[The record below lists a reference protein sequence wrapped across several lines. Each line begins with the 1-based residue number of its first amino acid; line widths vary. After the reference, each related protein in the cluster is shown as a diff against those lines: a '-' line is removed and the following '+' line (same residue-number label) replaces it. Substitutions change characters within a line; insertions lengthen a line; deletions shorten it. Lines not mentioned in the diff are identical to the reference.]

1 MSRAIRLGLF
11 ILGALVVLAIGIFL
25 IGSKEMLFNSTYTVK
40 ANFKTVAG
48 LDNGSDVRVGGMH
61 EGTVKRIIL
70 PPRPDQEV
78 TVEMSVDKRTHDV
91 LKKDSVAAIK
101 SEGLMGDKFV
111 EITFGSPEAES
122 LKNGDTINTAPPVDI
137 SDLINKMD
145 TLLDSSQAAVKNIE
159 GTASNMEAISSN
171 IKQGKGTV
179 GALINDKTMYQ
190 QATAG
195 ATEFAENMEALKH
208 NFFLRG
214 FFKRRGYED
223 ADELTKHQIGQL
235 PAEQPEKT
243 FDFDTGQIFTKPDAA
258 KLKNKKALD
267 QAGQFLQQNPY
278 GMVVI
283 TASAGMLG
291 DSQKDKQLTEAQAM
305 VVRDYLTQNYRFD
318 DTRVKTLGRG
328 KTEEEGRKLSILV
341 YSGKAGL
348 TEQNTKTAKR

>member
-11 ILGALVVLAIGIFL
+11 ILGALVVLAIGVFL
-25 IGSKEMLFNSTYTVK
+25 IGSKEMLFNSTYTLK

-61 EGTVKRIIL
+61 EGTVKHIIL
-70 PPRPDQEV
+70 PARPDQEV

-101 SEGLMGDKFV
+101 TEGLMGDKFV
-111 EITFGSPEAES
+111 EITFGSPDAES

-145 TLLDSSQAAVKNIE
+145 TILDSSKVAVKNIE
-159 GTASNMEAISSN
+159 GTAGNMEAISAD
-171 IKQGKGTV
+171 IKQGKGTM

-223 ADELTKHQIGQL
+223 ADELTKHQIGKL
-235 PAEQPEKT
+235 PGEQPEKT
-243 FDFDTGQIFTKPDAA
+243 FEFNTSQVFSKPDAA
-258 KLKNKKALD
+258 KLKDKKALD
-267 QAGQFLQQNPY
+267 QVGQFLQQNQY

-283 TASAGMLG
+283 AASAGMLG
-291 DSQKDKQLTEAQAM
+291 DSEKDKQLTEAQAM
-305 VVRDYLTQNYRFD
+305 VVRDYLTQHYRFD
-318 DTRVKTLGRG
+318 DTRVKTLGMG
-328 KTEEEGRKLSILV
+328 KTEDAQRKLSVLV
-341 YSGKAGL
+341 YFSKPA
-348 TEQNTKTAKR
+348 TAAQNTKTAKR